1 MRDTANLKVGDEME
15 IVCVV
20 NGTQSNLSIR
30 EMIFTNI
37 MQDGAERNI
46 CAISQVPGF
55 RYVQRVGWA
64 IVAFSNTSQVF
75 NY

>member
-1 MRDTANLKVGDEME
+1 ME

-37 MQDGAERNI
+37 LQDGTERNI
-46 CAISQVPGF
+46 SAISRVPGF
-55 RYVQRVGWA
+55 QYVQRVGQTM
-64 IVAFSNTSQVF
+64 VVF
-75 NY
+75 LDPESGL

>member
-1 MRDTANLKVGDEME
+1 ME

-37 MQDGAERNI
+37 MQDGTERNI
-46 CAISQVPGF
+46 SAISRVPGF
-55 RYVQRVGWA
+55 QYVQRVGQ
-64 IVAFSNTSQVF
+64 TMEVF
-75 NY
+75 LELESGL